1 MHPSALGSLNGF
13 FNASLAARLHANP
26 RSAVGKISKTYA
38 DKLAA
43 YLNLDPAATEL
54 ERTTALAELAAALAD
69 ASKKPV
75 SAEVVSAINA
85 RLAEQDPALATALAS
100 ADPSLDQSIAD
111 TASALSQT
119 APN

>member
-13 FNASLAARLHANP
+13 FNASLSARQHANP

-38 DKLAA
+38 GKLAA
-43 YLNLDPAATEL
+43 YLGLDPAATEL

-69 ASKKPV
+69 ASNKPV

-100 ADPSLDQSIAD
+100 ADPTLDQSIAD
-111 TASALSQT
+111 TASALSRT